1 MIRDITQR
9 KIKSNLSSNTCIHI
23 CHYIFINYEVALSKC
38 VCSIFKI
45 IQTFKF
51 KIHNIPG
58 EILLESG
65 FPVNIHIQLHIMF
78 NQLLSLQNSIQR
90 FRRSKT
96 VYPPPQII
104 IVLSRKKNIEIFD
117 NKWQSMCTSTP
128 PPPQLFHLKKGR
140 QELKH
145 LYLTDR
151 TRSLAP
157 MYAHF
162 ASRCILDLVN
172 GCARFVHQ

>member
-9 KIKSNLSSNTCIHI
+9 NIKSKLSSNTCIHI

-45 IQTFKF
+45 IPIFKF

-58 EILLESG
+58 KISLESG

-96 VYPPPQII
+96 VYPPPSPNNYRF
-104 IVLSRKKNIEIFD
+104 VSKKNIEIFD
-117 NKWQSMCTSTP
+117 NKWQSMYTSTP
-128 PPPQLFHLKKGR
+128 LPP
-140 QELKH
+140 
-145 LYLTDR
+145 
-151 TRSLAP
+151 
-157 MYAHF
+157 
-162 ASRCILDLVN
+162 ILPLEKRET
-172 GCARFVHQ
+172 GA

>member
-9 KIKSNLSSNTCIHI
+9 KIKSKLSSNTCIHI

-51 KIHNIPG
+51 KIRNIPG
-58 EILLESG
+58 KILLESG

-96 VYPPPQII
+96 VYPPPPQII
-104 IVLSRKKNIEIFD
+104 IVLSRKKILRF
-117 NKWQSMCTSTP
+117 STTSGKVCIPQP
-128 PPPQLFHLKKGR
+128 PSPQFFHLKKGR

>member
-9 KIKSNLSSNTCIHI
+9 KIKSKLSSNTCIRI

-58 EILLESG
+58 KILLESG

-96 VYPPPQII
+96 VYPPPQKI
-104 IVLSRKKNIEIFD
+104 IVLSRKKILRFFT
-117 NKWQSMCTSTP
+117 TSGKICVPQHP
-128 PPPQLFHLKKGR
+128 PPPPPFPLEKRETGTLQIGLAHQR
-140 QELKH
+140 QCTH
-145 LYLTDR
+145 
-151 TRSLAP
+151 
-157 MYAHF
+157 
-162 ASRCILDLVN
+162 ILHSDVFWIL
-172 GCARFVHQ
+172 